1 MDSET
6 STATSTCGD
15 SSARKTF
22 MVSWPVL
29 AYAAQWISRGS
40 SPPLVGAASPES
52 RWSCLLPFPPN
63 GPVFLSRRSRKRAG
77 GDGAPPVRRPAGS
90 PGWGRG
96 KKSWGWGRGKTEG
109 KNYSRSPAG
118 ISRFLERFGGCVPEY
133 VNPVFAGESQNR
145 YSGSQV
151 HQAEQ
156 GKFAESRQCFLSQKF
171 R

>member
-1 MDSET
+1 MGMGERQN
-6 STATSTCGD
+6 GGQEL
-15 SSARKTF
+15 F
-22 MVSWPVL
+22 
-29 AYAAQWISRGS
+29 
-40 SPPLVGAASPES
+40 
-52 RWSCLLPFPPN
+52 PF
-63 GPVFLSRRSRKRAG
+63 
-77 GDGAPPVRRPAGS
+77 
-90 PGWGRG
+90 
-96 KKSWGWGRGKTEG
+96 
-109 KNYSRSPAG
+109 PAG